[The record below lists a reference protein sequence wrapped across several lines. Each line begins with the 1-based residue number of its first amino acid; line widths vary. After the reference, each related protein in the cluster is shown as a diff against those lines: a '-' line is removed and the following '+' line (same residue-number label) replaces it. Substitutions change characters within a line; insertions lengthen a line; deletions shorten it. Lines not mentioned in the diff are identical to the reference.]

1 MRIVYRAGIVAVMAA
16 AGAWPNAAVAA
27 DDGGASVAP
36 DAAEIVVQGIL
47 PADAAT
53 VPGAFDIVTRE
64 QIAAR
69 APFSIKEMLNQV
81 PGINVVDE
89 DASGLALNIGVRGL
103 DPRRSARTL
112 LMEDGVPIFLAP
124 YGDPSAHYSP
134 PIERVERIEV
144 VRGSGQVLYGPQ
156 TVGGMINFITTTI
169 PRDGLALRGQAAIG
183 NRAFR
188 SGHAGVGYGTDAA
201 GVMVEATTRAGDGVR
216 DNHRFD
222 ILDLIAKARVRITP
236 AHELRARISR
246 YEERSNITETMLG
259 ALEYAEDP
267 FQAPTGRLD
276 RFRMDRTQAQL
287 THLWTPSDSLRLST
301 NAYYARTFRASFRQT
316 DKPGGYDDGP
326 DERGLSTGYT
336 TLDRCFDEDDPAPG
350 TGGAAGNRITRAA
363 SEACGGRWRPRR
375 FRYGGIEPRLDIR
388 HRLLGIDSDAV
399 FGARWHREDIAR
411 DQFRS
416 ADPRIQDLD
425 FAYTLAGYDE
435 DDPRDIAGNGDQHR
449 EQARIRVTAWS
460 IYGQNS
466 FRFDDWAVT
475 AGARV
480 ESIRNRTTILRS
492 GSAPNGSRLDDRRTV
507 VIPGLGA
514 TWSGLAGTV
523 LFAGV
528 HRGFAPPR
536 PSRDIGTFDAPSAV
550 GPERST
556 NWELGF
562 RSTPRA
568 GITLASTVFHTAFDQ
583 IVISSAAGRFVNGG
597 KSEQSGI
604 ELSGRIDAGTLSG
617 NRHNVYLLGTYTG
630 LANAR
635 FLTTSDAA
643 FNAGDGGVIGAA
655 CEDDDGCFNGN
666 GIIRGT
672 RLPYAP
678 RHLLSLNLGY
688 QHPAGIDA
696 RIGADYRSAQ
706 QPDAFARVL
715 DTTVN
720 DSGCSDAACSGLAGR
735 IPGVVLLNASITFRP
750 EGSRFSVFAS
760 GFNLA
765 DRTYLASRVDGM
777 VAGRRRTLLAG
788 VRFGL

>member
-1 MRIVYRAGIVAVMAA
+1 MRNVYRAGVAALVAA
-16 AGAWPNAAVAA
+16 WPAVAGAAAVA
-27 DDGGASVAP
+27 VVP
-36 DAAEIVVQGIL
+36 EAAEIVVLGIL
-47 PADAAT
+47 PTDAAV
-53 VPGAFDIVTRE
+53 VPGAFDVVTRD

-69 APFSIKEMLNQV
+69 APFSIKEMLSQM
-81 PGINVVDE
+81 PGIHVVDE

-134 PIERVERIEV
+134 PLERVERIEV

-156 TVGGMINFITTTI
+156 TVGGMINFVTTPI
-169 PRDGLALRGQAAIG
+169 PRDGLAVRGQAAIG
-183 NRAFR
+183 NRDFR
-188 SGHAGVGYGTDAA
+188 SAHAGLGYGTDAA
-201 GVMVEATTRAGDGVR
+201 GVLLEATTRAGDGVR
-216 DNHRFD
+216 DHHRFD
-222 ILDLIAKARVRITP
+222 ILDLVAKARVRIAP

-246 YEERSNITETMLG
+246 YEERSNVTETMLG

-276 RFRMDRTQAQL
+276 RFRMDRSQAQL
-287 THLWTPSDSLRLST
+287 THLWTPSDTVRLST
-301 NAYYARTFRASFRQT
+301 NAYFARTFRASFRQT
-316 DKPGGYDDGP
+316 DKPGGYDDGA

-336 TLDRCFDEDDPAPG
+336 TLDRCYDEDDPAPG
-350 TGGAAGNRITRAA
+350 TGGSAANPITRAA

-375 FRYGGIEPRLDIR
+375 LTYGGVEPQLDFS
-388 HRLLGIDSDAV
+388 HRLLGMESDAV
-399 FGARWHREDIAR
+399 IGLRWHREDIVR

-416 ADPRIQDLD
+416 ADPAIQDLD
-425 FAYTLAGYDE
+425 FARTLAGYDE
-435 DDPRDIAGNGDQHR
+435 DDPRDTEGFGDEHR

-460 IYGQNS
+460 AYAQNS
-466 FRFDDWAVT
+466 VRLGDWAIT

-480 ESIRNRTTILRS
+480 ETIRNRTAILRS
-492 GSAPNGSRLDDRRTV
+492 GSEANGSRLDDRRTV

-536 PSRDIGTFDAPSAV
+536 PSRDVGTFDAPSPV

-568 GITLASTVFHTAFDQ
+568 GVTLASTLFHTAFDQ

-604 ELSGRIDAGTLSG
+604 ELSGRVDGGTLAGS
-617 NRHNVYLLGTYTG
+617 RHNVYLLGAYTG
-630 LANAR
+630 LFQAR

-643 FNAGDGGVIGAA
+643 FNAGDGGVIGAD
-655 CEDDDGCFNGN
+655 CEEDDGCFNGN

-678 RHLLSLNLGY
+678 RHLLSLSLGY

-696 RIGADYRSAQ
+696 RIGVDYRSAQ

-715 DTTVN
+715 DTAIN
-720 DSGCSDAACSGLAGR
+720 GSGCSDATCSGLAGR
-735 IPGVVLLNASITFRP
+735 IPGVTLLNASITFRP
-750 EGSRFSVFAS
+750 EGSRVSIFAS
-760 GFNLA
+760 GHNLA
-765 DRTYLASRVDGM
+765 DRIYLASRVDGM
-777 VAGRRRTLLAG
+777 VAGRRRTVTAG